1 MTASSVSLGLVRLVF
16 LYADP
21 GSGMLLWQL
30 ITAAALGLLFYA
42 RTIVRKIRTMIG
54 TGHEETRSTSDRD

>member
-1 MTASSVSLGLVRLVF
+1 MTPESVSIRVVL

-42 RTIVRKIRTMIG
+42 RTIIRKIRALMG
-54 TGHEETRSTSDRD
+54 QAQDENRSTSARD

>member
-1 MTASSVSLGLVRLVF
+1 MTPESVSLRMFL

-30 ITAAALGLLFYA
+30 ITATALGLLFYA
-42 RTIVRKIRTMIG
+42 RTIIRKIRERM
-54 TGHEETRSTSDRD
+54 GHAQDETRSTSARD

>member
-1 MTASSVSLGLVRLVF
+1 MAPESVSLRMF
-16 LYADP
+16 LLYTDP

-42 RTIVRKIRTMIG
+42 RTIIRKIRELM
-54 TGHEETRSTSDRD
+54 GHEQTENRSSAARD